1 MIKAIIFQI
10 LTYILVGGGI
20 IDIYKHRNSA
30 TIVMKI
36 AMDVHFCYYKAA
48 VKNSITVRL
57 SLYIYIT
64 Q

>member
-1 MIKAIIFQI
+1 MIKAIISNS
-10 LTYILVGGGI
+10 YIYLVGGGI
-20 IDIYKHRNSA
+20 IDMYKHRNSA

-57 SLYIYIT
+57 YTYIHYTIK
-64 Q
+64 